1 MKILKSILVLAL
13 FGGVAVVSS
22 VYNFDVQMFQAS
34 IFGSTVSIEENLT
47 ENVINVEE
55 NQYIVTPTEINR
67 SIVDGEKLI
76 ITEGENG
83 IIYINKE
90 VK

>member
-13 FGGVAVVSS
+13 FGGAAVISS

-34 IFGSTVSIEENLT
+34 VFGSTVSIEENST

-55 NQYIVTPTEINR
+55 NQYIVTPAEINR

-76 ITEGENG
+76 ITEGEDG